1 MSTNMKP
8 TEAAELGLRTKMTLI
23 SWTPQLGCSMARLLA
38 EETFDDFR

>member
-8 TEAAELGLRTKMTLI
+8 TEAGTKMTLI

-38 EETFDDFR
+38 DEAFDGFR